1 MAETGAPKTRDRIL
15 SESLRLFASK
25 GYAGV
30 TVVEIEEAAGLA
42 PGRGGFYRH
51 FRDKEA
57 VLRAAI
63 AEEIDRVRAKHAA
76 EAARTPSA
84 DARTE
89 VVAQLDD
96 ALAYLR
102 EISSLMLVLAHDGSR
117 FPDLLADISEAFV
130 EGAVA
135 GDSVTLDRFMEDGQ
149 IAREDPAA
157 LAVIL
162 LMANVGFS
170 LSEMFFRGAP
180 AGMSSESFARALGR
194 LVVPDRLA

>member
-1 MAETGAPKTRDRIL
+1 MAAKDLPKTRDRIL
-15 SESLRLFASK
+15 TESLRLFASK
-25 GYAGV
+25 GFAGV

-51 FRDKEA
+51 FTDKEA

-63 AEEIDRVRAKHAA
+63 AEEIDRVRAKHAEQA
-76 EAARTPSA
+76 QRPPSA
-84 DARTE
+84 DARVE
-89 VVAQLDD
+89 VTAQLEDS
-96 ALAYLR
+96 LRYLR
-102 EISSLMLVLAHDGSR
+102 EVSALMLVLAHDGSQ

-130 EGAVA
+130 EGAIA
-135 GDSVTLDRFMEDGQ
+135 GDSVTLERFMDAGQ

-170 LSEMFFRGAP
+170 LSETFFGGAP
-180 AGMSSESFARALGR
+180 AGMSSEAFARALAR
-194 LVVPDRLA
+194 LVVPDPL